1 MNFLGKIG
9 FMKILKIIK
18 NQSFMLSMKYTLL
31 EKVTGGWGQ
40 IEIKPK
46 SPFPVVSRQIL
57 DSIKVTLNFLEK
69 DSAVQM
75 LTSFTFSCMCACL
88 CVCVCVCVCVCLC
101 VYVCV
106 CVCFTL
112 FSQKTNID

>member
-88 CVCVCVCVCVCLC
+88 CVCVCVCVCVFM
-101 VYVCV
+101 CV
-106 CVCFTL
+106 CMCMCVFHSFFT
-112 FSQKTNID
+112 KN